1 MYILQGAY
9 KTHLKAE
16 HDIGI
21 WNVPPEGKPSTKKS
35 KTTKPEMTCQYCFK
49 KYTSS
54 NLLEKHEKVHGKFL
68 HYFFTAMVLSFKS

>member
-1 MYILQGAY
+1 MYVLQGAY

-21 WNVPPEGKPSTKKS
+21 WNVPAAEKPATKKI
-35 KTTKPEMTCQYCFK
+35 KTTKPEMACQYCFK

-54 NLLEKHEKVHGKFL
+54 NLLEKHEKVHGEFWS
-68 HYFFTAMVLSFKS
+68 HFFPL